1 MPATT
6 VEARMLRVG
15 GNIKSETDPIDPD
28 PPRELRRTIDA
39 IRYVEGAVTS
49 SAEQGIALRYG
60 AFYGPNT
67 GMFDPSLIQQLRRRR
82 MPLVGSGNGW
92 WSFIHVEDA
101 ADATVAAWRRTGP
114 ASTTSWTTIPHPF
127 VTGCRTR
134 LLSKGM

>member
-1 MPATT
+1 M
-6 VEARMLRVG
+6 
-15 GNIKSETDPIDPD
+15 
-28 PPRELRRTIDA
+28 
-39 IRYVEGAVTS
+39 RYVMWKELFTS